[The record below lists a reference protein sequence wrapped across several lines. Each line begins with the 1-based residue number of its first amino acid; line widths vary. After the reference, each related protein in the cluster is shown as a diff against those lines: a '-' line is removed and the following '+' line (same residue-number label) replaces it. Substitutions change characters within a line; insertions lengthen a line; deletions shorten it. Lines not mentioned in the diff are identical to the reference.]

1 MFSQVNKKSWVTE
14 ICNNNKDISSGY
26 VFNKT
31 NIFDDIS
38 QIIDFIK
45 RQREGKNEN
54 MKIFKISD
62 IKKEILLDDTTNN
75 FEKYENIE
83 DE

>member
-1 MFSQVNKKSWVTE
+1 MFSQVNKKSLVTE

-45 RQREGKNEN
+45 SQREGKNEN
-54 MKIFKISD
+54 MKFFQNKRY
-62 IKKEILLDDTTNN
+62 KKRNSSRWYNE
-75 FEKYENIE
+75 
-83 DE
+83 

>member
-1 MFSQVNKKSWVTE
+1 
-14 ICNNNKDISSGY
+14 
-26 VFNKT
+26 
-31 NIFDDIS
+31 
-38 QIIDFIK
+38 
-45 RQREGKNEN
+45 
-54 MKIFKISD
+54 MKIWKFFKISD